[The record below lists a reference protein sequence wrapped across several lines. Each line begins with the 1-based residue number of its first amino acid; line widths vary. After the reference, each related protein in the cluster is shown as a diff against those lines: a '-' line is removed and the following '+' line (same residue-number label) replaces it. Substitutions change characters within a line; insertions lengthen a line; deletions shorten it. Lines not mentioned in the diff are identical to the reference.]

1 MIYRGIRE
9 SPNTKLKI
17 DMSNKFYITTPIFY
31 PNAKP
36 HMGHAYTTV
45 MADILARYRRLK
57 GDDVYFL
64 TGVDE
69 NSEKIVRVAKS
80 LGQDVGTY
88 LDEAVSNFKN
98 LYTEEKLNIS
108 FDQFIRTSDEKVHWP
123 GAEELWKRLEKAQ
136 DIELRSYEG
145 LYCVGHEAFITEKDL
160 VDGKCPDHNE
170 VPQTLKEENY
180 FFKLSKYTKPIKE
193 KIESGELTIVPES
206 RRNEIL
212 ALLERGLEDVSFSR
226 PASKVSV
233 GIPVPGNPSQKM
245 YVWCDALSNYISALG
260 FGTSHDDLYKK
271 YWDSESAQ
279 NLHVIGKDILRFH
292 TAIWPGML
300 LSAGLPLPK
309 KILVHGFITSDG
321 KKMSKSL
328 GNVIDPDL
336 LIKEYGG
343 EAVRYYL
350 ARHISPFEDG
360 DITLDKFKEVYN
372 ANLANGLGNLVSRV
386 MKMAETYLD
395 QPVKIPENTIPESF
409 FESLEHFDVQKSADV
424 IWYKITELDET
435 IQRTAPFKL
444 VKVEKEKALK
454 IIEDLVLDVY
464 TIARMLNPIMPL
476 TMEKIKKAVKEN
488 KMPSEPLFARKN

>member
-1 MIYRGIRE
+1 MKKE
-9 SPNTKLKI
+9 DNKKL
-17 DMSNKFYITTPIFY
+17 FYITTPIFY

-45 MADILARYRRLK
+45 ISDILARYKRLA
-57 GDDVYFL
+57 GEDVYFL

-69 NSEKIVRVAKS
+69 NTEKIVRVAKS
-80 LGQDVGTY
+80 LGQDVKSY
-88 LDEAVSNFKN
+88 LDTAVTNFKGI
-98 LYTEEKLNIS
+98 YDREKLNIS

-123 GAEELWKRLEKAQ
+123 GAQELWKRLEKAQ

-180 FFKLSKYTKPIKE
+180 FFKLSKYTKQIKE
-193 KIESGELTIVPES
+193 KIESGELAIVPES

-233 GIPVPGNPSQKM
+233 GIPVPGNESQKM
-245 YVWCDALSNYISALG
+245 YVWCDALSNYITALG

-292 TAIWPGML
+292 AAIWPGML
-300 LSAGLPLPK
+300 ISAGLPLPK

-328 GNVIDPDL
+328 GNVIDPDD

-350 ARHISPFEDG
+350 ARHIAPFEDG
-360 DITLDKFKEVYN
+360 DITLDKFKEAYN

-386 MKMAETYLD
+386 MKMAETNLSE
-395 QPVKIPENTIPESF
+395 PVKIPENTIPESF
-409 FESLEHFDVQKSADV
+409 LMALDVNDVQKAADI
-424 IWYKITELDET
+424 IWATISSLDET
-435 IQRTAPFKL
+435 IQKTAPFKL
-444 VKVEKEKALK
+444 IKTEKEKAEK
-454 IIEDLVLDVY
+454 IIQDLVIGVY
-464 TIARMLNPIMPL
+464 TVARMLNPIMPG
-476 TMEKIKKAVKEN
+476 TMEKIKKVVKEN
-488 KMPSEPLFARKN
+488 KMPSEPLFVRKA